1 MKWGKR
7 RYQYKDG
14 SLTPEGKKRYLK
26 EAGTSSEKLLNAS
39 IGPRLKEAMTSSKNT
54 SDTPSNLRLKEAAS
68 SEKLIN
74 ASVGPRLKEAMA
86 SSEKLLSMKI
96 ESVQDKYKTL
106 GEKFVSSHIGVKA
119 G

>member
-1 MKWGKR
+1 MKWGNR

-26 EAGTSSEKLLNAS
+26 EATSSEKV
-39 IGPRLKEAMTSSKNT
+39 
-54 SDTPSNLRLKEAAS
+54 
-68 SEKLIN
+68 IN
-74 ASVGPRLKEAMA
+74 ASVGPRLKETA

-106 GEKFVSSHIGVKA
+106 GEKFVSSYMS
-119 G
+119 